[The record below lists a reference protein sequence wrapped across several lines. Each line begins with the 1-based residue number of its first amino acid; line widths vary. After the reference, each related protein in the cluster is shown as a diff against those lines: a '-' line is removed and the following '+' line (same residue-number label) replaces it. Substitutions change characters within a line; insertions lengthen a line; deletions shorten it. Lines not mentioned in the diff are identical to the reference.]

1 MASPSA
7 LDLWRIGNDTADI
20 ARILKITEAK
30 ALEQVSKQRSA
41 MLGLPFPYAPKA
53 DVGSAKPAVPP
64 VGKKRLARPLIG
76 LRCGA

>member
-7 LDLWRIGNDTADI
+7 FDLWRIGNDTADI

-41 MLGLPFPYAPKA
+41 MLGLPIPYVPKA
-53 DVGSAKPAVPP
+53 DVGSSKPARPP
-64 VGKKRLARPLIG
+64 VGKRKLSRPLIA

>member
-7 LDLWRIGNDTADI
+7 LDLWGVGNDTAEI

-41 MLGLPFPYAPKA
+41 KLGLPIPYASVAVDGP
-53 DVGSAKPAVPP
+53 AKPAAPP
-64 VGKKRLARPLIG
+64 RGKRRLARPLIA
-76 LRCGA
+76 LRCGV